1 MIRVKKRD
9 GRIVPFDGIKI
20 KNTIQKAFKAAG
32 VENDFNATGY
42 VLAKLNKY
50 IILEYSED
58 NRPIDIEEVLDIVED
73 ILMDFDKATAKAFIK
88 ERFYKEMEHRIFHI
102 LVDSE
107 VSV

>member
-9 GRIVPFDGIKI
+9 GKIVPFDGVKI

-32 VENDFNATGY
+32 VEDDFNATGY
-42 VLAKLNKY
+42 VLIKLNKY
-50 IILEYSED
+50 ITLEYSED
-58 NRPIDIEEVLDIVED
+58 NRLMDIEEVLDVVEN

-107 VSV
+107 VRV